1 MVKFQNLKAFRLVK
15 NRHELATTAAAP
27 ADAQPSAS
35 RNFRFQL
42 LELIILPLLRADD
55 VGFVLFDQLGQYRQT
70 IRPSVGFAVTGITD
84 VLRHHL
90 ERVVRDK
97 VGLKKKRADK
107 SQKKRSHAHRLRE
120 TRGCNRER
128 FTKRYCPMN
137 LRSKN
142 TAPVRSQS
150 GIVARLT
157 SVVAIATC
165 VAITGLPPYM
175 REIKMG
181 NIAAGIE
188 A

>member
-1 MVKFQNLKAFRLVK
+1 MNSPRLPPL
-15 NRHELATTAAAP
+15 RRY
-27 ADAQPSAS
+27 AQPFAS
-35 RNFRFQL
+35 RNFRVQH

-120 TRGCNRER
+120 TRTGCKRER
-128 FTKRYCPMN
+128 LAKRYCPMN